1 MELPGSRSAGGALRP
16 GEQPAQ
22 PGLHGVHLP
31 RVWRCHCGGPGLSQL
46 GKRPVDVL
54 VCVCVGGGG
63 HRDMQQGVFA
73 LLIHVSILKGCV
85 CDQSGFAEEGE
96 GRPLTN
102 GRIKVVSFLPEHWH
116 CDSAGLTSLTCC
128 LLSTLLQKT
137 YNISNSKATCLPA
150 LIAGFVKNVS
160 ILREPLF

>member
-1 MELPGSRSAGGALRP
+1 
-16 GEQPAQ
+16 
-22 PGLHGVHLP
+22 
-31 RVWRCHCGGPGLSQL
+31 
-46 GKRPVDVL
+46 
-54 VCVCVGGGG
+54 
-63 HRDMQQGVFA
+63 MQQGVFA